1 MKRLA
6 VLAAFGL
13 ILLGPSAANAQS
25 MALTSADLK
34 EGATIAN
41 EQVFN
46 GFGCTGGNVSP
57 ALNWSG
63 APSGAKSFA
72 VTMYDP
78 DAPTGSGWW
87 HWVVF
92 NIPPAPRRCP
102 RAPAMPK
109 RS

>member
-46 GFGCTGGNVSP
+46 GFGCTGGND
-57 ALNWSG
+57 G
-63 APSGAKSFA
+63 DDA
-72 VTMYDP
+72 VHEDSSTR
-78 DAPTGSGWW
+78 AGSGRW
-87 HWVVF
+87 HFTRALPGNTIRPSENPMLVSLDLPD
-92 NIPPAPRRCP
+92 PPRL
-102 RAPAMPK
+102 
-109 RS
+109 